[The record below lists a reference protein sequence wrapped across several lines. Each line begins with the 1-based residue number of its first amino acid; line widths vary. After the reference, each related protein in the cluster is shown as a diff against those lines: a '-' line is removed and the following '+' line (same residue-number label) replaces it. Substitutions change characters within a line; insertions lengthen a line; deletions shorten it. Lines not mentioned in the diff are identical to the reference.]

1 MLLQQQV
8 QFQEAMRIQA
18 AMKQMPLD
26 DGEMNGAGMG
36 LRVKKGAMGAQAAEE
51 FELAAPVIDGS
62 ENRPFEE

>member
-1 MLLQQQV
+1 
-8 QFQEAMRIQA
+8 
-18 AMKQMPLD
+18 MKQMPLD

-62 ENRPFEE
+62 ENRPFEEQLDEPEPTFLEQKKMFA